1 MYDQIH
7 HPDHPRPDPDTA
19 VGAFRLV
26 SILALLLFASL
37 LASPTAQAH
46 KVNLFAY
53 AEGGKVVVEG
63 FFSDGKVAEKAQIQ
77 VFSPAGERLV
87 QGVADDEGIFV
98 FEAPE
103 VADLK
108 ISLYAGMGHRAE
120 FTLPADEIRS
130 ALAATGE
137 QTNTA
142 SEAQGSTAIAADST
156 AVEAMVRQAVSE
168 ATLPLVRNL
177 SELNDRRTASDIIGG
192 IGFIVGII
200 GVFFYLRARSLQGK
214 SAPPSG

>member
-1 MYDQIH
+1 MMKARCLFVT
-7 HPDHPRPDPDTA
+7 PVLLLLLMLFPLTA
-19 VGAFRLV
+19 VH
-26 SILALLLFASL
+26 
-37 LASPTAQAH
+37 AH

-53 AEGGKVVVEG
+53 AEGNSVVVEG
-63 FFSDGKVAEKAQIQ
+63 FFTDGKVADKAQIQ
-77 VFSPAGERLV
+77 VFSPSGDRLV

-98 FEAPE
+98 FEIPE
-103 VADLK
+103 ITDLR

-130 ALAATGE
+130 AMAAAGE
-137 QTNTA
+137 RSNASASTQAGGTA
-142 SEAQGSTAIAADST
+142 VAADS
-156 AVEAMVRQAVSE
+156 AAIEAMVRQAVSE

-192 IGFIVGII
+192 VGFIVGIV

-214 SAPPSG
+214 SASSGS

>member
-1 MYDQIH
+1 MMKL
-7 HPDHPRPDPDTA
+7 T
-19 VGAFRLV
+19 RLLA
-26 SILALLLFASL
+26 IAALLLL
-37 LASPTAQAH
+37 LPLVLSSAAHAH

-53 AEGGKVVVEG
+53 AEGNNVVVEG
-63 FFSDGKVAEKAQIQ
+63 FFTDGKVADKAQIQ
-77 VFSPAGERLV
+77 VFSPSGDRLV
-87 QGVADDEGIFV
+87 QGVADDEGVFV

-103 VADLK
+103 VTDLR

-130 ALAATGE
+130 AVSMAGESANAGPAKQSGGAAV
-137 QTNTA
+137 
-142 SEAQGSTAIAADST
+142 AADS
-156 AVEAMVRQAVSE
+156 AAIEAMVRQAVSE

-192 IGFIVGII
+192 VGFIVGIV

-214 SAPPSG
+214 SASPGN

>member
-1 MYDQIH
+1 MYDQVH
-7 HPDHPRPDPDTA
+7 HSRRSRPSSDSVAD
-19 VGAFRLV
+19 AFRLV
-26 SILALLLFASL
+26 PLVLVLLFTSLLL
-37 LASPTAQAH
+37 SPAAQAH

-53 AEGGKVVVEG
+53 VEGSNAVVEG

-87 QGVADDEGIFV
+87 QGVADDEGVFV
-98 FEAPE
+98 FEIPE
-103 VADLK
+103 VTDLR

-130 ALAATGE
+130 AMATADE
-137 QTNTA
+137 QANA
-142 SEAQGSTAIAADST
+142 SPAVQGGAAIAADS
-156 AVEAMVRQAVSE
+156 AAIEAMVRQAVSE

-192 IGFIVGII
+192 VGFIVGVI
-200 GVFFYLRARSLQGK
+200 GVFFYLRARGLQGK
-214 SAPPSG
+214 SAPPGN